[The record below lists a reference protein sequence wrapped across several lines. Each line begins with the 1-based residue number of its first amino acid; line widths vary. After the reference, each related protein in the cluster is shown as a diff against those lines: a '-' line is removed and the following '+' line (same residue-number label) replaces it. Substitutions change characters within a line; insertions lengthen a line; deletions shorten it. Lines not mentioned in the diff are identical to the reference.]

1 MKLSFKKGL
10 KIWIAV
16 LVSVSVLLA
25 FTAKDIYKTI
35 SDSYKLY
42 NAVFQQILLNY
53 ADPLDAAALTE
64 SNIRNMTRELDPYTV
79 YMTEE
84 EKEPLEILSK
94 GEYGGVG
101 LRISLRNDTLTV
113 ISPIEG
119 SPAKKANILPG
130 DQILK
135 IDTIW
140 TTGLDLDKCTRLI
153 RGNVGTKVE
162 LVIRRPGL
170 MKDKYIF

>member
-53 ADPLDAAALTE
+53 ADPLDAAVDLAGKH
-64 SNIRNMTRELDPYTV
+64 ID
-79 YMTEE
+79 
-84 EKEPLEILSK
+84 I
-94 GEYGGVG
+94 
-101 LRISLRNDTLTV
+101 DDFLTV
-113 ISPIEG
+113 DAEVQP
-119 SPAKKANILPG
+119 N
-130 DQILK
+130 
-135 IDTIW
+135 
-140 TTGLDLDKCTRLI
+140 GLVQRWMDRPQ
-153 RGNVGTKVE
+153 RQRV
-162 LVIRRPGL
+162 PGL
-170 MKDKYIF
+170 LNRVAHIECPVCREVP